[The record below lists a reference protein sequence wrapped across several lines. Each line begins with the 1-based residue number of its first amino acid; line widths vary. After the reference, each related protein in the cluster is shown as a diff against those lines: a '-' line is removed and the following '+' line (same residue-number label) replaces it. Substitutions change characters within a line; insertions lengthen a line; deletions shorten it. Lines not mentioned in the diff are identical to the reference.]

1 VRDRADQRLENL
13 LGALSLA
20 ISDEIADAA
29 ATVSGLGDAA
39 PAALVVL
46 HESGRGRSIDYLR
59 QMVGLTHSGA
69 VRLVDRLVEAGHVE
83 RGIGHDARSIGL
95 QLTRRG
101 ADTARRIRVA
111 RRKSAVQTLA
121 TLDDADRATLT
132 RLCEVML
139 ANLTEQKMR
148 RRDAGDQPSGGAL
161 CRLCDFASCGRA
173 DGRCPTAQMAAAHVA
188 RER

>member
-1 VRDRADQRLENL
+1 MRDRADQRLENL
-13 LGALSLA
+13 MGALSLA

-29 ATVSGLGDAA
+29 MTVSGLGDAA
-39 PAALVVL
+39 PAALVAL

-69 VRLVDRLVEAGHVE
+69 VRLVDRLVEAGNVE
-83 RGIGHDARSIGL
+83 RGIGRDGRSVGL

-101 ADTARRIRVA
+101 ADTARRIRAA
-111 RRKSAVQTLA
+111 RRESLVRTLA
-121 TLDDADRATLT
+121 TLGDADRATLT
-132 RLCEVML
+132 RLCEVL
-139 ANLTEQKMR
+139 LENVTEQKIR

-161 CRLCDFASCGRA
+161 CRLCDFASCGRN
-173 DGRCPTAQMAAAHVA
+173 DGRCPTAQTAAAQVA